1 MTARRWRQAGAAL
14 AVVCG
19 LAMVVGAA
27 EVGASAAPPSGD
39 PSVTRVEVIGDSLSG
54 SPGCWRAPLWV
65 ALTDADL
72 DVDMVGIRTEN
83 ECGDVVN
90 QAGAA
95 WDPDNTGIGGVTTT
109 RMWVK
114 LARDGVLE
122 QTQPDV
128 IVQLLGTNDLLGG
141 ASVDDILTQ
150 YDALLTLYRDHN
162 PQIALVIAAPPPIAT
177 GACGCDDVQA
187 AVVAALP
194 AWAQAAST
202 DESPIYV
209 ADLTTG
215 FDPEADTVDGI
226 HPNDVGTAKL
236 AAGWTPAVTDAVTA
250 AGAGGGSVTVWIVWG
265 LAAVGIV
272 ALAVFAATTKARRT
286 S

>member
-1 MTARRWRQAGAAL
+1 MTARRWRRLGAAL
-14 AVVCG
+14 AVVGG
-19 LAMVVGAA
+19 LAAVVGAA
-27 EVGASAAPPSGD
+27 GVEASPDAPSGD
-39 PSVTRVEVIGDSLSG
+39 PTVTRVEVIGDSISG

-65 ALTDADL
+65 TLTDAGL

-83 ECGDVVN
+83 ECGEVVN

-141 ASVDDILTQ
+141 ATADDILKQ

-162 PQIALVIAAPPPIAT
+162 PQISLVIAAPPPIAT
-177 GACGCDDVQA
+177 GACGCDDAQA
-187 AVVAALP
+187 AVAAAVP
-194 AWAQAAST
+194 AWAQSHST
-202 DESPIYV
+202 DESRVYV

-215 FDPEADTVDGI
+215 FDPASDTVDGI
-226 HPNDVGTAKL
+226 HPNDAGTAKL
-236 AAGWTPAVTDAVTA
+236 AAAWGPVVTDAVAA
-250 AGAGGGSVTVWIVWG
+250 AGATGSSFAVWAVWG
-265 LAAVGIV
+265 AAAVGIV
-272 ALAVFAATTKARRT
+272 AAVVAAAIAKARRT